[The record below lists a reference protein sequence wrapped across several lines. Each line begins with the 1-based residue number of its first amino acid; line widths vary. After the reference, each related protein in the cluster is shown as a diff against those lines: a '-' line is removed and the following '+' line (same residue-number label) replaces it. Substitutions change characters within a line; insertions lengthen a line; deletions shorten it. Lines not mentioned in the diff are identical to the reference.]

1 MSAKLEQSCF
11 DNNDLVN
18 EIQNLKNSYSIS
30 TKQLKQMQSQ
40 INNDRSQVEK
50 ERVNK
55 SMQLNYNS
63 GTNRNRASVNDFK
76 FNTQGYGNDDYLN
89 YSVNYAKSDLNDIY
103 KNNYL
108 SNSNEK
114 GAETI
119 RNVKNLL
126 SKIDSKLSIQHKQS
140 PLSNSFLL
148 SSPSNNNFS

>member
-1 MSAKLEQSCF
+1 LSAKLEQSCF